1 MARQVYFDPFGSYT
15 QGFDQGAGR
24 QIQTEGASRSARAQ
38 DFDFNN
44 LAPYRVNAA
53 QREDELGKTTLPY
66 QQALAPFALD
76 TARNN
81 LFDTQVRQATQFAP
95 LFRNTAPL
103 EQAYYRHYNLTPATT
118 QVEGGPPTTQL
129 FGVGPDGQTHA
140 AGAPQ
145 ANLSQNVL
153 DYLNWQRNIQA
164 RTLDDN
170 QQYRAG
176 ALQNAAT
183 KNDYYGVGQNARMV
197 GAYSKYYQ
205 GNGGINGG
213 SLFGGNMPT
222 DLANPGYYQQPL
234 GGQPGGANPTG
245 PNDLQD
251 YNIGNQ

>member
-24 QIQTEGASRSARAQ
+24 QIQTEGAARSARAQ

-53 QREDELGKTTLPY
+53 QREDQLGKATLPY
-66 QQALAPFALD
+66 QEALAPFALD
-76 TARNN
+76 TARANR
-81 LFDTQVRQATQFAP
+81 FDTQVKQGTQFAQ
-95 LFRNTAPL
+95 LFNNPSQL
-103 EQAYYRHYNLTPATT
+103 EQAFYQHYGITPATT
-118 QVEGGPPTTQL
+118 SVEGGQPSTQL
-129 FGVGPDGQTHA
+129 FQTGADGQSVPLGA
-140 AGAPQ
+140 AQP
-145 ANLSQNVL
+145 NLSNNVL

-164 RTLDDN
+164 RTLQDN
-170 QQYRAG
+170 EQYRAG